1 MTGERCLLR
10 DGRLH
15 APEADVG
22 HAGVG
27 AASVPGARAVART
40 IAVVAQERA
49 AFLDTLRH
57 ERPGRVDGPVR
68 PGRVDCEPAGA
79 RAIQIALVPVRA
91 PLPDVA
97 GHVVEAVTV
106 RRERL
111 DRGGA
116 LVAVLDRVAVGKLAL
131 PDVALRPR
139 LGERLVAPGVPLV
152 VQAAA
157 GGELPFRLG
166 RQALAG
172 PLRVGDGVVP
182 RDVHDGMIVFPVDIS
197 LLAFPVP
204 PPGPPRPLPPFAE
217 SPPV

>member
-139 LGERLVAPGVPLV
+139 LGERLGAPGVTLFFP
-152 VQAAA
+152 APP
-157 GGELPFRLG
+157 GGGLPFRPG
-166 RQALAG
+166 RPAPG
-172 PLRVGDGVVP
+172 
-182 RDVHDGMIVFPVDIS
+182 
-197 LLAFPVP
+197 
-204 PPGPPRPLPPFAE
+204 GPPSGAGGLRPTRRGRRDDRL
-217 SPPV
+217 SRR